1 MARKWMDPAPDD
13 EGLVDVL
20 FVGGDTD
27 LADMYRLKLELDGYR
42 VRIVTTLRSWSGTRP
57 DLVFLDLEE
66 PDGAGLRELARLRA
80 DRRLSR
86 VPAILLVRE
95 SEDDLE
101 ARGLK
106 LTPQEYLLRART
118 GSRLTSI
125 MVGEANAEPNFPV
138 APRFH

>member
-1 MARKWMDPAPDD
+1 MDPAPDD

-42 VRIVTTLRSWSGTRP
+42 VRIVTTLRNWSGTTP

-66 PDGAGLRELARLRA
+66 PDGAGLGELACLRA

-86 VPAILLVRE
+86 VPAILLMGE
-95 SEDDLE
+95 LADALE
-101 ARGLK
+101 ARGLQ
-106 LTPQEYLLRART
+106 LTPQEYLLRAPT
-118 GSRLTSI
+118 GSRLRQI
-125 MVGEANAEPNFPV
+125 MVGDADARTIFQV
-138 APRFH
+138 APGFQ